1 MILSAL
7 VLLGCPPD
15 KPAEGPL
22 VPDAAEGEPCAVG
35 LKVVRTCG
43 PGLACTELPVAPL
56 DPNQKTMVSH
66 QGAGCGG
73 VAQLTCADGL
83 ACLMNEDDPLARD
96 GMGLCQTQSVC
107 TLAAPVAGP
116 APE

>member
-1 MILSAL
+1 MASTV

-43 PGLACTELPVAPL
+43 PGLACTEMAVAPV
-56 DPNQKTMVSH
+56 DPNQKTMISH

-73 VAQLTCADGL
+73 VAQLTCAEGL

-107 TLAAPVAGP
+107 TPAAPVATP
-116 APE
+116 AD